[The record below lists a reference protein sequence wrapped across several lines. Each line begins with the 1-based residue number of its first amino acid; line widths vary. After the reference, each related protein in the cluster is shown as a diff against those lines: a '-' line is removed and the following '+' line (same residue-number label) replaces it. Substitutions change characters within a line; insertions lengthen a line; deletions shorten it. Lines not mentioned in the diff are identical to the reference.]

1 MVLLHTVKPVGVGS
15 PDRLHKVTSPYDGC
29 RAANFAVF
37 SPSGTTCPICLN
49 RGFDRFSGGNGEQ
62 LPREGDSILPFAPE
76 ERYVYS
82 SATHPIPALQRSAMW
97 YCRTPLNP

>member
-1 MVLLHTVKPVGVGS
+1 MVLSHTVKPVGVGS
-15 PDRLHKVTSPYDGC
+15 PNPLGLETKPLRWTPC
-29 RAANFAVF
+29 RNFAVF
-37 SPSGTTCPICLN
+37 SPRGATCPICLN

-82 SATHPIPALQRSAMW
+82 SATPPIPALQRSAMW